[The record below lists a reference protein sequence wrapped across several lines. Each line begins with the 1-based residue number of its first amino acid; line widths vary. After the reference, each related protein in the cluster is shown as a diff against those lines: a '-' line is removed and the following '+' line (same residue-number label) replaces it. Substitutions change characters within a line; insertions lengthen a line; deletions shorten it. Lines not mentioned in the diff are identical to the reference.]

1 MTNTQTNTSDE
12 PNDRVFSRVGL
23 VAKTGQ
29 GSIGD
34 EIAHITGWLDKRG
47 VEDLL
52 DETAG
57 ELAGDGIQ
65 TSDRVDLPAQVDL
78 LIALGGDGTLL
89 SVARFAAEAGT
100 PVLGI
105 NYGNLGFLTLT
116 PREEIYEVLEQVFA
130 GQFTSSSRMMLR
142 ASIERADGSVVTWDV
157 LNDAVVNKT
166 SLARII
172 EYEVAVDDEF
182 VSRYR
187 ADGLIVA
194 TPTGSTAYS
203 LSAGGPLIMPE
214 MDAVVVCPIS
224 PHSLANRSLV
234 LPADAQIEVK
244 LITSDQDIVL
254 TLDGQEG
261 ATFDH
266 REVARIERCPHR
278 FELLSAGERAHFEV
292 LRTKLGWGD
301 ERQ

>member
-1 MTNTQTNTSDE
+1 MTNTANDQ
-12 PNDRVFSRVGL
+12 NDRVFARVGL
-23 VAKTGQ
+23 IAKTGQ

-34 EIAHITGWLDKRG
+34 EIAHITGWLDERN
-47 VEDLL
+47 VEVVL
-52 DETAG
+52 DEAAG
-57 ELAGDGIQ
+57 EHAGGGTRI
-65 TSDRVDLPAQVDL
+65 SDRADLPAQVDL
-78 LIALGGDGTLL
+78 VIALGGDGTLL
-89 SVARFAAEAGT
+89 SVARPAAEAGT

-105 NYGNLGFLTLT
+105 NYGSLGFLTLT
-116 PREEIYEVLEQVFA
+116 PREEIYDVLEQVFA
-130 GQFTSSSRMMLR
+130 GQYVSSSRMMLR
-142 ASIERADGSVVTWDV
+142 ASIERADGTVVTWDV

-234 LPADAQIEVK
+234 LPAEAQISVK

-266 REVARIERCPHR
+266 REVAKIERCPHR

-292 LRTKLGWGD
+292 LRAKLGWGD
-301 ERQ
+301 DRR

>member
-1 MTNTQTNTSDE
+1 MTKSSTD
-12 PNDRVFSRVGL
+12 PNDRTFARVGL

-34 EIAHITGWLDKRG
+34 EITHIIAWLEKRD
-47 VEDLL
+47 VEVVL

-57 ELAGDGIQ
+57 ELAGDAAQIC
-65 TSDRVDLPAQVDL
+65 DRSDLPAQVDL
-78 LIALGGDGTLL
+78 VIALGGDGTLL
-89 SVARFAAEAGT
+89 SVARFAAEAAT

-116 PREEIYEVLEQVFA
+116 PREEIYEVLEQVFT

-142 ASIERADGSVVTWDV
+142 ASIERADGSIVTWDV

-172 EYEVAVDDEF
+172 EYEVSVDDEF

-224 PHSLANRSLV
+224 PHSLANRPLV
-234 LPADAQIEVK
+234 LPGDTHIAVN

-261 ATFDH
+261 ARFDH
-266 REVARIERCPHR
+266 REVTKIERCPHR

-292 LRTKLGWGD
+292 LRTKLGWGVD
-301 ERQ
+301 RK

>member
-1 MTNTQTNTSDE
+1 MTSTPID
-12 PNDRVFSRVGL
+12 PHDRAFTRVGL

-29 GSIGD
+29 GSIGR
-34 EIAHITGWLDKRG
+34 EIAQITRWLETRG
-47 VEDLL
+47 SEVWL
-52 DETAG
+52 DETAA
-57 ELAGDGIQ
+57 ELADEG
-65 TSDRVDLPAQVDL
+65 TPVSHRNDLPAQVDL
-78 LIALGGDGTLL
+78 VIALGGDGTLL
-89 SVARFAAEAGT
+89 SVARSAAEAGT

-116 PREEIYEVLEQVFA
+116 PREEIYEALEQVFE
-130 GQFTSSSRMMLR
+130 GEFTSSSRMMLR
-142 ASIERADGSVVTWDV
+142 ASIERADGSVVSWDV

-172 EYEVAVDDEF
+172 EYEVAVNDEF

-214 MDAVVVCPIS
+214 MDALVVCPIS
-224 PHSLANRSLV
+224 PHSLANRPLV
-234 LPADAQIEVK
+234 LPADAQISVN

-266 REVARIERCPHR
+266 REVAKIERCPHR

-301 ERQ
+301 DRR

>member
-1 MTNTQTNTSDE
+1 MTNTSADQ
-12 PNDRVFSRVGL
+12 RVLAFARVGL
-23 VAKTGQ
+23 VAKSGQ
-29 GSIGD
+29 GSIGN
-34 EIAHITGWLDKRG
+34 EISHITAWLEKRG
-47 VEDLL
+47 VEVTL

-57 ELAGDGIQ
+57 ELSADGTRIC
-65 TSDRVDLPAQVDL
+65 SRVELPSQVDL
-78 LIALGGDGTLL
+78 VIALGGDGTLL
-89 SVARFAAEAGT
+89 SVARFAAEAAT

-116 PREEIYEVLEQVFA
+116 PREEIYEVLEQVFS
-130 GQFTSSSRMMLR
+130 GQFISSSRMMLR

-172 EYEVAVDDEF
+172 EYEVSVDGDF

-224 PHSLANRSLV
+224 PHSLANRPLV
-234 LPADAQIEVK
+234 VPADAQIAVQ

-266 REVARIERCPHR
+266 REVTKIERCPHR

-292 LRTKLGWGD
+292 LRTKLGWGVD
-301 ERQ
+301 RK

>member
-1 MTNTQTNTSDE
+1 MTTTSTDQ
-12 PNDRVFSRVGL
+12 DKRVFACVGL

-29 GSIGD
+29 GSLAD
-34 EIAHITGWLDKRG
+34 EIRHLTGWLERRG
-47 VEDLL
+47 VEVVL
-52 DETAG
+52 DSTAG
-57 ELAGDGIQ
+57 ASASEGARI
-65 TSDRVDLPAQVDL
+65 SERVDLPAQVDL
-78 LIALGGDGTLL
+78 VIALGGDGTLL
-89 SVARFAAEAGT
+89 SVARSAAEAST

-130 GQFTSSSRMMLR
+130 GLYTSSSRMMLR
-142 ASIERADGSVVTWDV
+142 ASIERADRSVVTWDV

-172 EYEVAVDDEF
+172 EYEVAVNDEF

-224 PHSLANRSLV
+224 PHSLANRPLV
-234 LPADAQIEVK
+234 LPADAQIAVK

-266 REVARIERCPHR
+266 REVAKIERCPHR

-292 LRTKLGWGD
+292 LRAKLGWGD
-301 ERQ
+301 NRK

>member
-1 MTNTQTNTSDE
+1 MTNTA
-12 PNDRVFSRVGL
+12 NDQNARVFARVGL
-23 VAKTGQ
+23 IAKTGR

-34 EIAHITGWLDKRG
+34 EISHITGWLDKRN
-47 VEDLL
+47 VEVVL

-57 ELAGDGIQ
+57 RLAGKGARI
-65 TSDRVDLPAQVDL
+65 SDRVDLPAQVDL
-78 LIALGGDGTLL
+78 VIALGGDGTLL

-116 PREEIYEVLEQVFA
+116 PREEIYDALEQVFS
-130 GQFTSSSRMMLR
+130 GQYTSSSRMMLR
-142 ASIERADGSVVTWDV
+142 ASIERADGTVVTWDV

-172 EYEVAVDDEF
+172 EYEVAVNDDF

-234 LPADAQIEVK
+234 LPADAQIAVK

-266 REVARIERCPHR
+266 REVAKIDRCPHR
-278 FELLSAGERAHFEV
+278 LELLSAGERTHFEV
-292 LRTKLGWGD
+292 LRAKLGWGD
-301 ERQ
+301 DRH

>member
-1 MTNTQTNTSDE
+1 MTTTSTDQ
-12 PNDRVFSRVGL
+12 DKRAFASVGL

-29 GSIGD
+29 GSLAD
-34 EIAHITGWLDKRG
+34 EIRHITGWLEKRG
-47 VEDLL
+47 VEVVL
-52 DETAG
+52 DSTAG
-57 ELAGDGIQ
+57 ASASEGARI
-65 TSDRVDLPAQVDL
+65 SDRVDLPAQVDL
-78 LIALGGDGTLL
+78 VIALGGDGTLL
-89 SVARFAAEAGT
+89 SVARSAAEAST

-116 PREEIYEVLEQVFA
+116 PREEIYGVLKQVFA
-130 GQFTSSSRMMLR
+130 GQYTSSSRMMLR

-224 PHSLANRSLV
+224 PHSLANRPLV
-234 LPADAQIEVK
+234 LPADAQIAVK

-266 REVARIERCPHR
+266 REVAKIERCPHR
-278 FELLSAGERAHFEV
+278 FELLSAGERAHFDV
-292 LRTKLGWGD
+292 LRAKLGWGD
-301 ERQ
+301 NRK

>member
-1 MTNTQTNTSDE
+1 MTNTANDQ
-12 PNDRVFSRVGL
+12 NDRVFARVGL
-23 VAKTGQ
+23 IAKTGQ

-34 EIAHITGWLDKRG
+34 EIAHITGWLDERN
-47 VEDLL
+47 VEVVL
-52 DETAG
+52 DEAAG
-57 ELAGDGIQ
+57 EHAGGGTRI
-65 TSDRVDLPAQVDL
+65 SDRADLPAQVDL
-78 LIALGGDGTLL
+78 VIALGGDGTLL
-89 SVARFAAEAGT
+89 SVARPAAEAGT

-105 NYGNLGFLTLT
+105 NYGSLGFLTLT
-116 PREEIYEVLEQVFA
+116 PREEIYDVLEQVFA
-130 GQFTSSSRMMLR
+130 GQYVSSSRMMLR
-142 ASIERADGSVVTWDV
+142 ASIERADGTVVTWDV

-224 PHSLANRSLV
+224 PHSLANRPLV
-234 LPADAQIEVK
+234 LPADAHIAVK

-266 REVARIERCPHR
+266 REVAKIERCPHR

-292 LRTKLGWGD
+292 LRAKLGWGD
-301 ERQ
+301 DRR

>member
-1 MTNTQTNTSDE
+1 MTNTSADQ
-12 PNDRVFSRVGL
+12 RVRAFARVGL
-23 VAKTGQ
+23 VAKSGQ
-29 GSIGD
+29 GSIGN
-34 EIAHITGWLDKRG
+34 EIGHITTWLEKRG
-47 VEDLL
+47 VEVTL

-57 ELAGDGIQ
+57 ELSADGARIC
-65 TSDRVDLPAQVDL
+65 SRVDLPTQVDL
-78 LIALGGDGTLL
+78 VIALGGDGTLL
-89 SVARFAAEAGT
+89 SVARFAAEAAT

-116 PREEIYEVLEQVFA
+116 PREEIYEVLGQVFS
-130 GQFTSSSRMMLR
+130 GDFTSSSRMMLR
-142 ASIERADGSVVTWDV
+142 ATIERADGSVVTWDV

-172 EYEVAVDDEF
+172 EYEVSVNGEF

-224 PHSLANRSLV
+224 PHSLANRPLV
-234 LPADAQIEVK
+234 LPADAQIAVQ

-266 REVARIERCPHR
+266 REVAKIERCPHR
-278 FELLSAGERAHFEV
+278 FTLLSAGERAHFEV
-292 LRTKLGWGD
+292 LRTKLGWGVD
-301 ERQ
+301 RK